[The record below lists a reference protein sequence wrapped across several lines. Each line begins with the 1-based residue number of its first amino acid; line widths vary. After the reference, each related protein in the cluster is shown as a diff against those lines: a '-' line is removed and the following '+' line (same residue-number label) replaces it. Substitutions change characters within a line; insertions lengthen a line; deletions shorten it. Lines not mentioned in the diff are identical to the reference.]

1 MLPELLTVYEDVR
14 FLERLIT
21 TCTKLS
27 LWRRECVSASPVCVC
42 VCVFISWQCLLK
54 AFLLRETTCKQTLM
68 QLYFQLA

>member
-27 LWRRECVSASPVCVC
+27 LWRLECVSASPVCVC
-42 VCVFISWQCLLK
+42 VCFYFVAVPVESLFI
-54 AFLLRETTCKQTLM
+54 A
-68 QLYFQLA
+68 